1 MRQFGI
7 HFHSF
12 ADIREFVALAIAQ
25 PFDVMI
31 GSGNQLVN
39 AKSIMAMFC
48 LDYNRPLHVSV
59 TCDEEAFDR
68 FTADAAK
75 FIR

>member
-1 MRQFGI
+1 MKQFAI
-7 HFHSF
+7 HIGSF
-12 ADIREFVALAIAQ
+12 SDIREFVALAIAQ

-48 LDYNRPLHVSV
+48 LDYRNSLHVQV
-59 TCDEEAFDR
+59 TCDEEAFTR
-68 FTADAAK
+68 FTAAAAK
-75 FIR
+75 FIP

>member
-7 HFHSF
+7 RFHSF

-25 PFDVMI
+25 PFDVLI

-48 LDYNRPLHVSV
+48 LDYRNSLHVQV
-59 TCDEEAFDR
+59 TCDEEAFTR
-68 FTADAAK
+68 FTAAAAK

>member
-1 MRQFGI
+1 MKQFAIRIG
-7 HFHSF
+7 SF
-12 ADIREFVALAIAQ
+12 SDIRDFVSLAIAQ

-48 LDYNRPLHVSV
+48 LDYRNSLHVQV
-59 TCDEEAFDR
+59 TCDEEAFTR
-68 FTADAAK
+68 FTAAAAK
-75 FIR
+75 FIP